1 MAEPK
6 SWETRVAEKEA
17 QLQRAL
23 RKAEQYK
30 EQLKQLQTRKANEE
44 RKQRTHRLIV
54 AGAELA
60 ALYGRVLDQ
69 DEVLAVVDF
78 LRQQKNAGTFT
89 LEKTETDVTENTQ
102 EPEMEA
108 KQENENFYGGLFEF

>member
-1 MAEPK
+1 MGEPK

-78 LRQQKNAGTFT
+78 LRQQKDNGLFT
-89 LEKTETDVTENTQ
+89 LEKTETAVTEKAK
-102 EPEMEA
+102 EPELEA
-108 KQENENFYGGLFEF
+108 KTENAELYGGLFDF